1 LGSYYGASVCAV
13 DLNADGLSDLLV
25 GAPLF
30 STVRE
35 EGRVY
40 VYINQGRVR
49 TDAPLSTLNA
59 LLFVS
64 GDILGVWI
72 RFSSMFELRAQFELQ
87 TRLRLALISTLKA
100 VLTEQTSRFSGSE

>member
-1 LGSYYGASVCAV
+1 MCAV

-25 GAPLF
+25 GAPMF

-49 TDAPLSTLNA
+49 TASTHLSKAAASHPVCDLNTRENDDYEK
-59 LLFVS
+59 VS
-64 GDILGVWI
+64 SPFTQ
-72 RFSSMFELRAQFELQ
+72 FSQP
-87 TRLRLALISTLKA
+87 
-100 VLTEQTSRFSGSE
+100 FSGY